1 MTLTGMFWDF
11 RLNYFNF
18 SGRTSKQAFVPQFAA
33 YVLGF
38 ALFAALPIFDRIV
51 LGQGEAVVISD
62 LGMFVSLIGL
72 ALSIVLACP
81 LYALLFRRLHDVG
94 ESAIILL
101 YCCIPIAGFY
111 FLFRTFVL
119 LFKQGDQASN
129 DYGAPPE
136 T

>member
-1 MTLTGMFWDF
+1 MFWDF

-18 SGRTSKQAFVPQFAA
+18 SVLTSKQAFVPQFAV

-38 ALFAALPIFDRIV
+38 ALFAAFSIFDRIV
-51 LGQGEAVVISD
+51 LGQNEAAGISD

-72 ALSIVLACP
+72 ALSIVLICP

-101 YCCIPIAGFY
+101 YCVIPIAGFY

-119 LFKQGDQASN
+119 LFKQGDQARN
-129 DYGAPPE
+129 DCGAPPE